1 MNTSTSKYIILQN
14 ILLKLY
20 VLWVFSFYMEANE
33 TVAALHPIRCLK
45 ERQMDLG
52 LDWTKGV
59 AGIIVIAV
67 VIWMLLRRRRVKPK
81 IN

>member
-1 MNTSTSKYIILQN
+1 MK
-14 ILLKLY
+14 LKLY
-20 VLWVFSFYMEANE
+20 ILWMFSFYMEAND

>member
-1 MNTSTSKYIILQN
+1 
-14 ILLKLY
+14 
-20 VLWVFSFYMEANE
+20 MEANE

-67 VIWMLLRRRRVKPK
+67 VIWMMLRRRRVKPK